1 MINSL
6 KISTTTEYKK
16 GLKKIK
22 KQNKDL
28 TKIIY
33 VINKLAN
40 QEALEDKYHDYKLIG
55 YGIDNCR
62 ECHIEPDWLLIY
74 RIDKG
79 CLILLLIA
87 TGSHS
92 DLFE

>member
-40 QEALEDKYHDYKLIG
+40 
-55 YGIDNCR
+55 
-62 ECHIEPDWLLIY
+62 
-74 RIDKG
+74 
-79 CLILLLIA
+79 
-87 TGSHS
+87 
-92 DLFE
+92 